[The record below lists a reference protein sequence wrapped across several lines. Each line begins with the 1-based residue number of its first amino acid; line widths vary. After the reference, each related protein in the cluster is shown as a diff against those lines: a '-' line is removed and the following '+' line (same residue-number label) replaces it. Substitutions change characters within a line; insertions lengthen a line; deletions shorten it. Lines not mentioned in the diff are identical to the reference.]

1 MIDRMPSGYRY
12 LSEDWVRIIM
22 IDRIPSGYRY
32 LSEDWV
38 RIIMDHH

>member
-1 MIDRMPSGYRY
+1 MIDRIPSGYRY
-12 LSEDWVRIIM
+12 LSEDIIM